1 MGDMAGGRTIVLLM
15 SGGVDSSVAA
25 LLLLREG
32 WRVLGLTLRIPGVW
46 GGPGEAG
53 NGPPVEAGA
62 SAARMAGV
70 LSICLSKIIRELL
83 PFRYP
88 IKLDTLIFGGIL
100 TNICT

>member
-53 NGPPVEAGA
+53 NGPPVETSA

-70 LSICLSKIIRELL
+70 LGIPHRI
-83 PFRYP
+83 
-88 IKLDTLIFGGIL
+88 LDAGETF
-100 TNICT
+100 